1 MDCYKIAKRE
11 IQGNVN
17 YVTALF
23 LKVEMEPSF
32 KQTANI
38 NQILDPPS
46 IYIVLP
52 MCVPKLTSLM
62 QVVN

>member
-1 MDCYKIAKRE
+1 MDCYKIAKSE

-32 KQTANI
+32 KQTAKI
-38 NQILDPPS
+38 NQIFDPPS
-46 IYIVLP
+46 I
-52 MCVPKLTSLM
+52 
-62 QVVN
+62 

>member
-1 MDCYKIAKRE
+1 MDCYKIAKSVQR
-11 IQGNVN
+11 NVN
-17 YVTALF
+17 YITALF

-46 IYIVLP
+46 I
-52 MCVPKLTSLM
+52 
-62 QVVN
+62 